1 MELQELQQKSVQDLR
16 ELLAETRQELREL
29 RFKASEGQLKTIH
42 KISATR
48 KTIARILTIIRQLE
62 LSESAEA

>member
-42 KISATR
+42 KISVAR
-48 KTIARILTIIRQLE
+48 KTIARILTILRQSE
-62 LSESAEA
+62 LAQA

>member
-29 RFKASEGQLKTIH
+29 RFKASEGQLKRIH
-42 KISATR
+42 KISVAR
-48 KTIARILTIIRQLE
+48 KTIARILTILRQSE
-62 LSESAEA
+62 LAQA